1 MVGKAGKAGKVLGGK
16 ESGEG
21 HEEVGEE
28 AKADKVGVDS
38 SNRPVGH
45 GIDRVDPGHEGNL
58 DHGGRGHEESKD
70 AEKGQVEGRR
80 RSIGKDS
87 QCREA
92 QHGRKQNVEARLGH
106 RAFVLMEGK
115 DKGPHCKQHSQRK
128 LRKPVN
134 VVAVVRLWAMD
145 SAQSMAQS
153 GVGIRRQRVMQRVV
167 FVLVVEDGE
176 VERNLSVGGCA
187 DPGGKN
193 AGCQHGE
200 ACQGEGGVEEGMEL
214 VVDPPSVDQDP
225 VFLVLD
231 LGISGP
237 E

>member
-115 DKGPHCKQHSQRK
+115 DKRPHCKQDSQRK

-134 VVAVVRLWAMD
+134 VVAVIRLSSQA
-145 SAQSMAQS
+145 AQSAVVAGMAA
-153 GVGIRRQRVMQRVV
+153 GIRRQRVV